1 MKIEKISD
9 NQIRCTLN
17 KTDLAS
23 REIKISELAYG
34 TEKAKSLFRDMM
46 QQASYEFGFEADD
59 FPLMIEAIPM
69 SSESIVLIITKVD
82 DPEELDTR
90 FSKFA
95 PSFEDEFDDME
106 ELEGYDNTDDLEG
119 ADEVLE
125 LFSNSNSNETEVN
138 LADFQ
143 NVTKIIEDTPEA
155 GKEKEDSDTSENA
168 NLVRIYSF
176 HDFKTIESLASIL
189 REVYFGKNSL
199 YRNPVS
205 RTYYLILNKSEHT
218 PVQFN
223 QIINIVSEYGNK
235 EAVSMDREL
244 FYQEHYQ
251 TILKDSALQILANIL

>member
-46 QQASYEFGFEADD
+46 QQASYEFGFE
-59 FPLMIEAIPM
+59 
-69 SSESIVLIITKVD
+69 
-82 DPEELDTR
+82 
-90 FSKFA
+90 
-95 PSFEDEFDDME
+95 
-106 ELEGYDNTDDLEG
+106 
-119 ADEVLE
+119 
-125 LFSNSNSNETEVN
+125 
-138 LADFQ
+138 
-143 NVTKIIEDTPEA
+143 NVTKIIENTPEA
-155 GKEKEDSDTSENA
+155 EKEKEDSDTSESA
-168 NLVRIYSF
+168 NLIRIYSF

-235 EAVSMDREL
+235 EAVSIDREL

>member
-17 KTDLAS
+17 KSDLAS

-59 FPLMIEAIPM
+59 LPLMIEAIPM
-69 SSESIVLIITKVD
+69 SAESIVLIITKVD

-106 ELEGYDNTDDLEG
+106 ELEGYDNADDLEG

-125 LFSNSNSNETEVN
+125 FFSNSNPAENEVN
-138 LADFQ
+138 LSDFE
-143 NVTKIIEDTPEA
+143 NVTEIIEDVPDAEA
-155 GKEKEDSDTSENA
+155 EKEKPDMAENA
-168 NLVRIYSF
+168 NLIRIYSF
-176 HDFKTIESLASIL
+176 YDFKTIERLASVL
-189 REVYFGKNSL
+189 REIYFGKNSL
-199 YRNPVS
+199 YKNPIS
-205 RTYYLILNKSEHT
+205 RTYYLVLNKSEHT

-235 EAVSMDREL
+235 EPVSGEKEL
-244 FYQEHYQ
+244 FYQEHYK